1 MAAKR
6 ISSLSVV
13 LGASVAPFTKAFTS
27 VRTTVSGFTASIG
40 SASST
45 LLKFTGIG
53 AAVAGVMGAIGGL
66 KSGISLAAELEQN
79 VTAFETML
87 GSMDAAKSLMS
98 DLTTFS
104 AATPFEFP
112 EIASSAKKLLA
123 FGVGAADMTNKLT
136 MLGDIAA
143 GIGAPLE
150 DIAAIY
156 GKIKSR
162 GQLTGETLNQ
172 MAERGIPIYRALAAE
187 LGVAESQIAGMVTK
201 GQIGFAQVDAALGG
215 LTKTGGQFSG
225 MMAKQSKTLAGLWST
240 LTDNIGLAMAGVVTT
255 IVDAFNIRGAL
266 SSLTNAIGSFGGWLT
281 ATVQRWAP
289 VVVGV
294 MQWIWSGIVSVW
306 SRIYAAVAPIVTSIY
321 EYVAANWKSIL
332 ATTIG
337 YYTAAYNYISAIIRA
352 VWSVI
357 STIGSAIAS
366 AWTWAMGVLGFS
378 TESASTTTAGAVE
391 SMFSWWQ
398 WAIDGITTALNV
410 VAWSLD
416 NFGMLVEFVSVGAA
430 YQVVKLGNQFVYF
443 FTDVIPGVLSW
454 FANNWRDVFT
464 TIFNFY
470 ASVWTN
476 IGKNL
481 ANFAKQLWS
490 FLKGD
495 GFNFKWTGL
504 LTGFENTV
512 KEMPKIAERQIGPLE
527 QALGDKTSEL
537 GNKIGTGL
545 SDYLTAQERA
555 AKDTADNIAGWLD
568 DTLNPKGLEVPTP
581 ETPKPIPITAD
592 TAPME
597 EALAGVESQAKET
610 ASALGLVV
618 ARSAEAMQLAAQ
630 DAFNARRPGAVTA
643 PAPVTT
649 ATPRPVKET
658 RTDMA
663 SGANGSGPV
672 VDAIN
677 RLIALI
683 ERQPQ
688 LELVEG

>member
-13 LGASVAPFTKAFTS
+13 LGASVAPFTKAFAG
-27 VRTTVSGFTASIG
+27 VRSTIGGFTSSIT
-40 SASST
+40 SAGST

-53 AAVAGVMGAIGGL
+53 AAIGGALAAFGGL

-79 VTAFETML
+79 ATAFETML
-87 GSMDAAKSLMS
+87 GSMGAAKALMA

-172 MAERGIPIYRALAAE
+172 MAERGIPIYRALAAS
-187 LGVAESQIAGMVTK
+187 LGVAESEIAGMVTK
-201 GQIGFAQVDAALGG
+201 GKIGFAEVDSALAG

-266 SSLTNAIGSFGGWLT
+266 SGLTSAIGSFGGWLT

-289 VVVGV
+289 VVLGV
-294 MQWIWSGIVSVW
+294 MQWIWSGVVAVW
-306 SRIYAAVAPIVTSIY
+306 NQIYAAVAPIVTSIY
-321 EYVAANWKSIL
+321 DYVATNWQSLL
-332 ATTIG
+332 ATSIG
-337 YYTAAYNYISAIIRA
+337 YYTAIYNAISSALGA
-352 VWSVI
+352 VWSII
-357 STIGSAIAS
+357 SSIGSAIAS
-366 AWTWAMGVLGFS
+366 AWTWAMDVLGLS
-378 TESASTTTAGAVE
+378 TTNASTTTGGAVE
-391 SMFSWWQ
+391 TMFGWWQ
-398 WAIDGITTALNV
+398 WAIEGITTGLNIL
-410 VAWSLD
+410 AWSLD
-416 NFGMLVEFVSVGAA
+416 NFGLLVKFVATGAA

-454 FANNWRDVFT
+454 FATNWRDIFT
-464 TIFNFY
+464 TIYNFY

-481 ANFAKQLWS
+481 ANFAKSLWS

-504 LTGFENTV
+504 LEGFENTV

-527 QALGDKTSEL
+527 KSLGDSTAAMGE
-537 GNKIGTGL
+537 KIGTGL

-555 AKDTADNIAGWLD
+555 AKDTAGNIAGWLD
-568 DTLNPKGLEVPTP
+568 KTLEQKPIETP
-581 ETPKPIPITAD
+581 QPQAPKPIPVTAD
-592 TAPME
+592 TSQIE
-597 EALAGVESQAKET
+597 EALGGVEQQAKET
-610 ASALGLVV
+610 AASIGLIV
-618 ARSAEAMQLAAQ
+618 AGSAEAQQLAAQ
-630 DAFNARRPGAVTA
+630 AAFQAASIGSSTTA
-643 PAPVTT
+643 PVPAEVRKDVRDAVRKSDQTGAAADPVP
-649 ATPRPVKET
+649 ALLRE
-658 RTDMA
+658 
-663 SGANGSGPV
+663 
-672 VDAIN
+672 
-677 RLIALI
+677 LIAAVKDGSILR
-683 ERQPQ
+683 EAS
-688 LELVEG
+688 